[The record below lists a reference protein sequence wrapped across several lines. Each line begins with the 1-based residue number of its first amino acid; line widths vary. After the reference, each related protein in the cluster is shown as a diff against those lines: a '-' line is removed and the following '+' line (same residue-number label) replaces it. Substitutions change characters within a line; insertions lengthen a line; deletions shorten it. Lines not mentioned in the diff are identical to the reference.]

1 MQQISDQKT
10 PLSPVRLSESH
21 DALVLLDQTCLP
33 AEEKY
38 LTLKSLPE
46 IHAAIYRLSVRGAPA
61 IGIAAAYA
69 VYLAARYSPAQDYD
83 LLDKD
88 IDDAC
93 RYLATARPTAVNLFW
108 ALDRMQRCLRN
119 HPQATAD
126 RAREILLGEALA
138 IHAEDTAVCR
148 LIGENGLPLLQPGYG
163 ILTHCNAGS
172 LATSAY
178 GTALAPIYLGH
189 ERGYS
194 FHVFADETR
203 PLLQGARL
211 TAYELQRAGVD
222 VTLICDNMA
231 ASVMEKGWIQAVL
244 VGCDRVAAN
253 GDTANK
259 IGTSGVAILARYF
272 NIPLYVCAPAS
283 TLDFQCPD
291 GQAIHIEERR
301 PEEIT
306 ELGFSRRMAPSGIQ
320 TYNPAFDVT
329 DHRLISA
336 FITEKGVLRPPYE
349 QSLTRLRS

>member
-1 MQQISDQKT
+1 MKQSLNPKT
-10 PLSPVRLSESH
+10 PLVPVRLTENH
-21 DALVLLDQTCLP
+21 DALVLLDQTGLP

-83 LLDKD
+83 MLEKD
-88 IDDAC
+88 VDEAC
-93 RYLATARPTAVNLFW
+93 RFLATARPTAVNLFW
-108 ALDRMQRCLRN
+108 ALDRMRRCLRS
-119 HPQATAD
+119 HPQESAD
-126 RAREILLGEALA
+126 QAREILLREAQA

-148 LIGENGLPLLQPGYG
+148 LIGENGLTLLQPGFG
-163 ILTHCNAGS
+163 LLTHCNAGS

-178 GTALAPIYLGH
+178 GTALAPIYLGQ
-189 ERGYS
+189 ERDYH

-231 ASVMEKGWIQAVL
+231 ATVMEKGWVQAVL

-253 GDTANK
+253 GDAANK
-259 IGTSGVAILARYF
+259 IGTAGAAILARYF
-272 NIPLYVCAPAS
+272 NIPFYVCAPAS
-283 TLDFQCPD
+283 TLDFQCAD
-291 GQAIHIEERR
+291 GRAIHIEERR

-306 ELGFSRRMAPSGIQ
+306 ELGFSHRMAPSGIKV
-320 TYNPAFDVT
+320 YNPAFDIT

-336 FITEKGVLRPPYE
+336 FITEKGVLYPPFE
-349 QSLTRLRS
+349 QSLTLLRP